1 MFIHLLGLGVVANV
15 DYLDV
20 LVGPAQEQIEQ
31 DIEAL
36 GHLLGGLIHGAGD
49 IHQAEHHRLTGG
61 HGPFDEVVELE
72 IEGVDEG
79 HCLDPPFQLPDLF
92 FELCHLGKMFVGID
106 SQQGQPL
113 LQLVHLALL
122 ARLQRHAPR
131 QRVLQRAHHIDVGGH
146 PVGGVASSV
155 GLHLHQLIELGLLQ
169 PWQLQILKQQVKILI
184 LGDLK
189 HEVVST
195 LSLIRGLA
203 FASTLTAAPSL
214 GAVNLVTGNELI
226 VARVH
231 HLPFAA
237 LALME
242 MGFTDVLGRDAD
254 ALALVHV
261 LNAALGDSIR
271 DRLFDLLLVAADE
284 ALPIDSAF
292 VFAVEPAVDKMRHNS
307 PLNTAGSG

>member
-1 MFIHLLGLGVVANV
+1 MVANV
-15 DYLDV
+15 DHLYV

-31 DIEAL
+31 DVETL
-36 GHLLGGLIHGAGD
+36 GHLLGGLIHGTGD
-49 IHQAEHHRLTGG
+49 IHQAEHHRLAGG
-61 HGPFDEVVELE
+61 HGPLDEVVELE
-72 IEGVDEG
+72 IEGVDERY
-79 HCLDPPFQLPDLF
+79 CLDPPFQLSDLL

-106 SQQGQPL
+106 GQQGQPL
-113 LQLVHLALL
+113 LQLTQLALL
-122 ARLQRHAPR
+122 ARLQRHATR
-131 QRVLQRAHHIDVGGH
+131 QRILQRAHHVDVGGH
-146 PVGGVASSV
+146 PVGGVARAV
-155 GLHLHQLIELGLLQ
+155 GLHLHQLVELGLLQ
-169 PWQLQILKQQVKILI
+169 PWQLQILKQQVQVLVFR
-184 LGDLK
+184 DLE
-189 HEVVST
+189 HEVVSS
-195 LSLIRGLA
+195 LALIRGLA
-203 FASTLTAAPSL
+203 FAPALTAAPSL
-214 GAVNLVTGNELI
+214 GAVNLVTGDELI